1 MSNIKLDETIFSIR
15 RLLMSV
21 LWPSF
26 IMASVS
32 IGVLFSLIEPES
44 LTLHGEGVELSNT
57 MIYSIAFFIFWLLG
71 ALSSGLTAMLMCK
84 FK

>member
-1 MSNIKLDETIFSIR
+1 MSDIKLDETIFSIR

-26 IMASVS
+26 LMAGASMG
-32 IGVLFSLIEPES
+32 ILFGVFEPG
-44 LTLHGEGVELSNT
+44 TLALRSDGLEVSNT
-57 MIYSIAFFIFWLLG
+57 VIYTIAFFIMWLLG

>member
-26 IMASVS
+26 LMASVS
-32 IGVLFSLIEPES
+32 MGVLFGLFEPG
-44 LTLHGEGVELSNT
+44 TLALRDDTLELSNT
-57 MIYSIAFFIFWLLG
+57 VIYTIAFFIMWLLG
-71 ALSSGLTAMLMCK
+71 ALSSGLTALLMCK
-84 FK
+84 SR

>member
-1 MSNIKLDETIFSIR
+1 MSNIRLDEAIFSIR
-15 RLLMSV
+15 RLLMSI

-32 IGVLFSLIEPES
+32 MGVLFSLIEPES
-44 LTLHGEGVELSNT
+44 LTMHGEGVELSN
-57 MIYSIAFFIFWLLG
+57 IVVYSIAFFIFWFLG
-71 ALSSGLTAMLMCK
+71 ALSSALTALLMCK